1 MKSSLILTLGA
12 VALLAA
18 CSDGNGI
25 SEDQSDNNN
34 GNGGGAG
41 GAGGD
46 AGITAANAIVVTRVT
61 YESALSAGVAAEFS
75 GVTGVVAVELSP
87 ISKIDGSFATSILG
101 NSATGNVPIPPTAEN
116 CLVSGISTLSG
127 EIADPFTPTFTQGD
141 YFDILFSDCDD
152 GFSVVNGSL
161 YYLVDAF
168 NGDLLLGTYD
178 LTMTATLTDFQVTT
192 AEDSLL
198 SNGDVTVRLNSAQL
212 PTVTAETS
220 GTSLTV
226 DGNNHSVLMTN
237 FAGSYSQDLEAV
249 PSPFNQSS
257 SGTMDNTLLPG
268 VVDYSTPVPFTGFD
282 GEYPS
287 AGEFLVVGENSSAR
301 LVAQDNVNIIIQ
313 VDGDG
318 DGEVDSTIETTWA
331 ELEGS

>member
-1 MKSSLILTLGA
+1 MRSSLIFTLSA

-25 SEDQSDNNN
+25 SEDQSGNNN
-34 GNGGGAG
+34 GNGGG

-46 AGITAANAIVVTRVT
+46 AGITAANAVVVTRVT

-87 ISKIDGSFATSILG
+87 ISKIDGSFATSNVG
-101 NSATGNVPIPPTAEN
+101 NSSTGNVPIPPTAEN
-116 CLVSGISTLSG
+116 CLVSGISTRSPVKSQIRLRRHLRKATTS
-127 EIADPFTPTFTQGD
+127 TFCFQNVMTA
-141 YFDILFSDCDD
+141 LVSSTAACTTSLTH
-152 GFSVVNGSL
+152 SV
-161 YYLVDAF
+161 AICCF
-168 NGDLLLGTYD
+168 GTYD

-212 PTVTAETS
+212 PTVAAETS

-237 FAGSYSQDLEAV
+237 FAGSYSQDVETV
-249 PSPFNQSS
+249 PSPFSQSS

-268 VVDYSTPVPFTGFD
+268 VVDYSTPVAFTGFD

-313 VDGDG
+313 VDADG

>member
-1 MKSSLILTLGA
+1 MKSSLILTLSA
-12 VALLAA
+12 AALLAA

-25 SEDQSDNNN
+25 SEDQSGNNN
-34 GNGGGAG
+34 GNGGG

-46 AGITAANAIVVTRVT
+46 AGITAANAVVVTRVT

-87 ISKIDGSFATSILG
+87 ISKIDGSFATSNVG
-101 NSATGNVPIPPTAEN
+101 NSSTGNVPIPPTAEN

-141 YFDILFSDCDD
+141 YFDILFSECND
-152 GFSVVNGSL
+152 GFSVVDGSL

-168 NGDLLLGTYD
+168 SGDLLLGTYD

-212 PTVTAETS
+212 PTVAAETS

-237 FAGSYSQDLEAV
+237 FAGSYSQDVETV
-249 PSPFNQSS
+249 PSPFSQSS

-268 VVDYSTPVPFTGFD
+268 VVDYSTPVAFTGFD

-313 VDGDG
+313 VDADG